1 MRPKVI
7 LALIPICFLLGSCK
21 NDDLEAAKSFATLSE
36 DLAIAN
42 KQISAD
48 IYASCARS
56 ATWEALGTSESQ
68 KNMQDQLDVC
78 DRLFRPNSE
87 NTEIAGSVLVN
98 YVAAVG
104 NLATTNEN
112 GFTPK
117 LNQISETL
125 GNIDI
130 NGYKIDENARKA
142 GFQIVD
148 FITNFLVN
156 DFRQR
161 NLKLAIV
168 CTDPA
173 IQKYSENLSNLIDSS
188 YTNDLLNTEIKQINE
203 HFGFYITQVNLRLT
217 GLPGSKDNPPKD
229 NPQDFNTLQ
238 ERQTLLEEQERA
250 EINKVLERKKEGAAY
265 VATIRSTADFH
276 SELKQIFNGNRKEIS
291 PKQIQTC
298 KKYRSNPESQNVQN
312 TDRQNDSWNQEITIS
327 ELKQAKK
334 ATKEYI
340 DKVTPLLQ
348 EIQD

>member
-7 LALIPICFLLGSCK
+7 LALIPIYFLLGSCK

-36 DLAIAN
+36 SLAIAN

-48 IYASCARS
+48 IYASCTRS
-56 ATWEALGTSESQ
+56 ASWEALGTAASR

-78 DRLFRPNSE
+78 DKQYRQNSE

-104 NLATTNEN
+104 NLATKNEN

-117 LNQISETL
+117 IEQISETL

-130 NGYKIDENARKA
+130 NGQKINENARKA

-156 DFRQR
+156 DFRRR

-173 IQKYSENLSNLIDSS
+173 IQEYSTNLSNFIDSS
-188 YTNDLLNTEIKQINE
+188 YTDYSLNREIKQINE
-203 HFGFYITQVNLRLT
+203 HFGFYVGQVNRRLT
-217 GLPGSKDNPPKD
+217 ELSGSND

-250 EINKVLERKKEGAAY
+250 EINKVIERKKEGAAY

-291 PKQIQTC
+291 PKQFQVC
-298 KKYRSNPESQNVQN
+298 KKYRSEPESQNVQN
-312 TDRQNDSWNQEITIS
+312 TDRQNDSWNQKITS
-327 ELKQAKK
+327 LELKQAKK
-334 ATKEYI
+334 ATKKYI

>member
-1 MRPKVI
+1 MQFKVI
-7 LALIPICFLLGSCK
+7 LALIPIYLILGSCK
-21 NDDLEAAKSFATLSE
+21 NDDLEAAKSFAALSK

-48 IYASCARS
+48 IYASCARAAS
-56 ATWEALGTSESQ
+56 WEALGTPESR
-68 KNMQDQLDVC
+68 KIMQDQLDAC
-78 DRLFRPNSE
+78 DHYFRPNSE

-98 YVAAVG
+98 YVTAVG
-104 NLATTNEN
+104 NLATKNEN

-117 LNQISETL
+117 IEQISETL

-130 NGYKIDENARKA
+130 NGRKLDENARQA

-148 FITNFLVN
+148 FITNLLVN
-156 DFRQR
+156 DFRRR

-168 CTDPA
+168 CTDQD
-173 IQKYSENLSNLIDSS
+173 IQEYSANLSNLIELS

-203 HFGFYITQVNLRLT
+203 HFGFYIDQVNRRLT

-250 EINKVLERKKEGAAY
+250 EINKVIKRKKEASAY

-276 SELKQIFNGNRKEIS
+276 SQLKRIFNENRQELS
-291 PKQIQTC
+291 SKQIQKC
-298 KKYRSNPESQNVQN
+298 KKYRSNNESQNVQSTN
-312 TDRQNDSWNQEITIS
+312 IQNDSWNQEITTS
-327 ELKQAKK
+327 ELKEAKK
-334 ATKEYI
+334 ATKKYI
-340 DKVTPLLQ
+340 DKVTPLVD

>member
-7 LALIPICFLLGSCK
+7 LALIPIYFLLGSCK
-21 NDDLEAAKSFATLSE
+21 NDDLEGAKSFATLSE
-36 DLAIAN
+36 SLAIAN

-56 ATWEALGTSESQ
+56 ASWEALGTSESRE
-68 KNMQDQLDVC
+68 NMQKQLDVC
-78 DRLFRPNSE
+78 DKEYRKNSQ

-117 LNQISETL
+117 IEQISETL

-130 NGYKIDENARKA
+130 NGQKINGNARQA

-148 FITNFLVN
+148 FITNFLVS
-156 DFRQR
+156 DFRRR

-173 IQKYSENLSNLIDSS
+173 IQEYSTNLSNFINSS
-188 YTNDLLNTEIKQINE
+188 YTDYLLNREIKQINE
-203 HFGFYITQVNLRLT
+203 HFGFYIGQVNRRLT
-217 GLPGSKDNPPKD
+217 GLSGSKD

-250 EINKVLERKKEGAAY
+250 EINKVIERKKYGAAY
-265 VATIRSTADFH
+265 IATIRSTADFH
-276 SELKQIFNGNRKEIS
+276 SELKYIFNGNQKETS
-291 PKQIQTC
+291 PQKIQAC

-334 ATKEYI
+334 ATKKYI
-340 DKVTPLLQ
+340 DRVTPLLQ
-348 EIQD
+348 DIQY

>member
-7 LALIPICFLLGSCK
+7 LALIPIYFLLGSCK

-56 ATWEALGTSESQ
+56 ASWEALGTSESRET
-68 KNMQDQLDVC
+68 MREQLDVC
-78 DRLFRPNSE
+78 DKEYRKNSQ
-87 NTEIAGSVLVN
+87 NTEIAGNVLVN

-104 NLATTNEN
+104 NLATKNEN

-117 LNQISETL
+117 IEQISETL

-130 NGYKIDENARKA
+130 NGQKINGNARQA

-156 DFRQR
+156 DFRRR

-168 CTDPA
+168 CTDRD
-173 IQKYSENLSNLIDSS
+173 IQEYSANLSDFIDSS
-188 YTNDLLNTEIKQINE
+188 YTDYLLNREIEQINE
-203 HFGFYITQVNLRLT
+203 HFGFYIVQVNRRLT
-217 GLPGSKDNPPKD
+217 GLSGSKD

-250 EINKVLERKKEGAAY
+250 EINKVIERKKDGAAY
-265 VATIRSTADFH
+265 VATIRSTGDFH
-276 SELKQIFNGNRKEIS
+276 SELKREKIRRLKVRIS
-291 PKQIQTC
+291 RACHQLGKL
-298 KKYRSNPESQNVQN
+298 E
-312 TDRQNDSWNQEITIS
+312 
-327 ELKQAKK
+327 
-334 ATKEYI
+334 
-340 DKVTPLLQ
+340 
-348 EIQD
+348 

>member
-7 LALIPICFLLGSCK
+7 LALIPIYFLFGSCK

-48 IYASCARS
+48 IYASCARTAS
-56 ATWEALGTSESQ
+56 WEPLGTLDSRE
-68 KNMQDQLDVC
+68 NMQKLLDVC
-78 DRLFRPNSE
+78 DKSYRQNSE

-125 GNIDI
+125 GNLDI
-130 NGYKIDENARKA
+130 NGQKINENARQA

-156 DFRQR
+156 DFRRR

-173 IQKYSENLSNLIDSS
+173 IQEYSANLSNFINSS
-188 YTNDLLNTEIKQINE
+188 YTDYLLNQEIKQINE
-203 HFGFYITQVNLRLT
+203 HFGFYINQVNQRLM
-217 GLPGSKDNPPKD
+217 GLSGSKN

-238 ERQTLLEEQERA
+238 ERQTLLEEQYRA

-291 PKQIQTC
+291 PKQIQAC
-298 KKYRSNPESQNVQN
+298 NKYRSNKESQNVQN
-312 TDRQNDSWNQEITIS
+312 TDRQNDSWNQEITSS

-348 EIQD
+348 KIQD